1 LLKQRKNKKFNYKPR
16 FSKGDETN
24 TTLEDD
30 SKADKFVSKWQ
41 RVSYVNRKRG
51 TRGFSISWLI
61 IILVLLLIGM
71 YILDFKFM

>member
-16 FSKGDETN
+16 FSKENELN

-30 SKADKFVSKWQ
+30 SKVDEFVSKWQ
-41 RVSYVNRKRG
+41 RVRKVNRKRG
-51 TRGFSISWLI
+51 TRGFSIRWLI

-71 YILDFKFM
+71 YILDFKFR

>member
-1 LLKQRKNKKFNYKPR
+1 MLKQRKNKKFNYKPR
-16 FSKGDETN
+16 FSKENETN

-30 SKADKFVSKWQ
+30 SNIDEFVLKWQ
-41 RVSYVNRKRG
+41 RARKVNRKRG

-71 YILDFKFM
+71 YILDFKFR